1 MANKRSIDWLIDQH
15 TPAEEAERK
24 EYHYYYDTYS
34 EFFWLL
40 RISRRFIFRKHKT
53 LFRSLRS
60 LTFRHL
66 KKTFSPRSG
75 CQLFFSERPVLI
87 VDWVCFCCCCFFH
100 AGQRIWYLTS
110 ASFKSFITV
119 FIVIRG
125 DCWWQATSLKYKNH
139 STAVSVGSP
148 LKVHNPLFSVGK

>member
-1 MANKRSIDWLIDQH
+1 MANKRSIDWLIDQQK
-15 TPAEEAERK
+15 ERS
-24 EYHYYYDTYS
+24 TIISMIPTVNFFSFCVS
-34 EFFWLL
+34 EDDLSFESIKLCFVVCGPWHSD
-40 RISRRFIFRKHKT
+40 ISTKRFHR
-53 LFRSLRS
+53 
-60 LTFRHL
+60 
-66 KKTFSPRSG
+66 G
-75 CQLFFSERPVLI
+75 QVANLFFSERPVLI
-87 VDWVCFCCCCFFH
+87 VDLVCFCCCCFFH